1 MKKTIFLI
9 AAIISLMSCQSKQ
22 EKLIKEHEERI
33 NDKTTIDLKLKV
45 KELNQ
50 VGVSTAKDSL
60 EYYSN
65 LIEIAASK
73 LKIKIQYELQETQ
86 ANYDNKK
93 IEYKYESNPSIK
105 AIYKKSMS
113 SSENIISMEKEI
125 LDLIESKNYKDLN
138 KEITMLLD
146 KKDSFSIQDSIIGN
160 IWDCTYTIINPA
172 LNNAKQT
179 FDAKYLFSPD
189 NELLLKKIS
198 F

>member
-73 LKIKIQYELQETQ
+73 LKIKIQYELQETRQ
-86 ANYDNKK
+86 IMIIKK
-93 IEYKYESNPSIK
+93 
-105 AIYKKSMS
+105 
-113 SSENIISMEKEI
+113 
-125 LDLIESKNYKDLN
+125 LN
-138 KEITMLLD
+138 TNMKVTL
-146 KKDSFSIQDSIIGN
+146 
-160 IWDCTYTIINPA
+160 P
-172 LNNAKQT
+172 
-179 FDAKYLFSPD
+179 
-189 NELLLKKIS
+189 
-198 F
+198 

>member
-1 MKKTIFLI
+1 
-9 AAIISLMSCQSKQ
+9 
-22 EKLIKEHEERI
+22 
-33 NDKTTIDLKLKV
+33 
-45 KELNQ
+45 
-50 VGVSTAKDSL
+50 
-60 EYYSN
+60 
-65 LIEIAASK
+65 
-73 LKIKIQYELQETQ
+73 
-86 ANYDNKK
+86 
-93 IEYKYESNPSIK
+93 
-105 AIYKKSMS
+105 MS